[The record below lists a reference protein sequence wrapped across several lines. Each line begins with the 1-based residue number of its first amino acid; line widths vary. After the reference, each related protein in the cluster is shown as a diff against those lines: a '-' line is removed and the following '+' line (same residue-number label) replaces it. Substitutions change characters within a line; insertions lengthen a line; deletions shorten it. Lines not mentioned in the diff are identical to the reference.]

1 MSSWKSGTVVSPQ
14 HPPHRHVVLPRRG
27 LDPLDVRELAEQP
40 VGQPPHRR
48 PPKTL
53 PEAEAR
59 ARRLDEEAADKRE
72 GIREDFRLA
81 MSARRAE
88 AMRALAELRN
98 VAIDEAERIIAEAKV
113 HGARID

>member
-1 MSSWKSGTVVSPQ
+1 MLHQRDGAVC
-14 HPPHRHVVLPRRG
+14 
-27 LDPLDVRELAEQP
+27 A
-40 VGQPPHRR
+40 
-48 PPKTL
+48 
-53 PEAEAR
+53 
-59 ARRLDEEAADKRE
+59 KRE
-72 GIREDFRLA
+72 EIREDFRLA